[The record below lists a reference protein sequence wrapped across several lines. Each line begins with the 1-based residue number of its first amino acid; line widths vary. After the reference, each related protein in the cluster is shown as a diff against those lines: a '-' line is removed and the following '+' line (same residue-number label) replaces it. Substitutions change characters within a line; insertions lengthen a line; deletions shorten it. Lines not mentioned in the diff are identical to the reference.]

1 MLADA
6 GAPVLLTRTA
16 LREHLPAH
24 DAHVVCLDADWPGIS
39 RQPATA
45 PAASPQRRGSH
56 PAPMLLRFV
65 EHSKLPV
72 GGKF

>member
-39 RQPATA
+39 
-45 PAASPQRRGSH
+45 GSRLCGEK
-56 PAPMLLRFV
+56 MLI
-65 EHSKLPV
+65 
-72 GGKF
+72 GGN